1 MIGVKLDCCWRVFPW
16 MRKTPFIA
24 LHIAHFDH
32 RYYAGEHGSHRVY
45 DVGLIWGRQ
54 FCAYKPRWA
63 GMKWWHVTA
72 PWVERG

>member
-45 DVGLIWGRQ
+45 DV
-54 FCAYKPRWA
+54 
-63 GMKWWHVTA
+63 
-72 PWVERG
+72 